1 MSDKTTGWIK
11 IHRDIRNHWV
21 WQKADYFKAWVYLL
35 IKANHKSKTWLHN
48 GNLVHIRRGELV
60 TSLDAIAQDMN
71 WSRSKVRHFINLLK
85 KDTMIR
91 TDSNT
96 NYTHLSICNYDT
108 YQAFVHTEGTVVDT
122 TEGTPKAHS
131 RQQLK
136 NVKNEKNVKN
146 IENRKQKFIESL
158 IEYKDQYPSHILTQ
172 FVNYWTEANRSK
184 TKMRFEMEK
193 TWETGRRL
201 GTWMRNSKDNH
212 VYSTKVEVSKK
223 RKLVCTNCGNTQES
237 DQDTWKVEC
246 SGCGHNTLVTEQE
259 LRYMK

>member
-1 MSDKTTGWIK
+1 M
-11 IHRDIRNHWV
+11 V
-21 WQKADYFKAWVYLL
+21 
-35 IKANHKSKTWLHN
+35 
-48 GNLVHIRRGELV
+48 
-60 TSLDAIAQDMN
+60 
-71 WSRSKVRHFINLLK
+71 
-85 KDTMIR
+85 R

-122 TEGTPKAHS
+122 TQGTPKAHS

-201 GTWMRNSKDNH
+201 GTWMRNSKDNL

-223 RKLVCTNCGNTQES
+223 RKLVCTNCGNIQES

-246 SGCGHNTLVTEQE
+246 TGCGHNTLVTEHE
-259 LRYMK
+259 MRYMK